1 MRTGREGYTAATG
14 SDFAH
19 LLEQEWY
26 EHKMLGVW
34 ADYGR
39 YLAEPL
45 AALTL
50 WGDLGEV
57 TVRSDGAGVIAHAL
71 VASHPGIRVSIA
83 ALPSRCAWF
92 RSDLQTLDAAQLSR
106 ISFAEAAPF
115 DPTAPSDAVL
125 LVRTLGSLATDDAV
139 LALQRSVDSL
149 RQGGRL
155 LVHEDRLDAEE
166 LDEHETEADL
176 LGYALHGTGVR
187 TDAELR
193 ALFAAADLDVADAV
207 TFGWGSTLYLLE
219 PRG

>member
-1 MRTGREGYTAATG
+1 M
-14 SDFAH
+14 
-19 LLEQEWY
+19 
-26 EHKMLGVW
+26 
-34 ADYGR
+34 
-39 YLAEPL
+39 
-45 AALTL
+45 
-50 WGDLGEV
+50 
-57 TVRSDGAGVIAHAL
+57 
-71 VASHPGIRVSIA
+71 
-83 ALPSRCAWF
+83 
-92 RSDLQTLDAAQLSR
+92 
-106 ISFAEAAPF
+106 
-115 DPTAPSDAVL
+115 L